1 MANGTIAF
9 DTLQTSGQ
17 IDGTARS
24 VDTDYLVHG
33 GNKQWC
39 NVNGVDATINDSFNV
54 SSASDEA
61 AGKKQIVATNVM
73 VNANYSVVSATY
85 FGLGTGNGI
94 HPFIETTF
102 TTSEFRINTLEY
114 NSTNAGDCIAHLTQN
129 AGELA

>member
-9 DTLQTSGQ
+9 DTLSTSGQ

-39 NVNGVDATINDSFNV
+39 NVNGVNATINDSFNV

-61 AGKKQIVATNVM
+61 VGKKQIVATNSM
-73 VNANYSVVSATY
+73 ANTSYSVVSATY
-85 FGLGTGNGI
+85 FGTGTGNGM

-102 TTSEFRINTLEY
+102 TTGEFRINTLEY
-114 NSTNAGDCIAHLTQN
+114 NSTNAGDCIAHFTQN

>member
-9 DTLQTSGQ
+9 DTLSTSGQ

-24 VDTDYLVHG
+24 IDTDYLVHG

-39 NVNGVDATINDSFNV
+39 NLNGVDATINDSFNV
-54 SSASDEA
+54 SSASDQA

-73 VNANYSVVSATY
+73 VNTGYSVVAATY
-85 FGLGTGNGI
+85 FGTGTGNGI
-94 HPFIETTF
+94 HPFIEVIF

-114 NSTNAGDCIAHLTQN
+114 NTTNAGDCIAHFTQN

>member
-9 DTLQTSGQ
+9 DTLSTSGQ

-39 NVNGVDATINDSFNV
+39 NVNGVNATINDSFNV

-61 AGKKQIVATNVM
+61 AGKKQIAATNIM
-73 VNANYSVVSATY
+73 ANTSYSVVSATY
-85 FGLGTGNGI
+85 FGTGTGNGM

-114 NSTNAGDCIAHLTQN
+114 NSTNAGDCIAHFTQN

>member
-24 VDTDYLVHG
+24 IDTDYLVHG

-39 NVNGVDATINDSFNV
+39 NVNGVNATINDSFNV

-61 AGKKQIVATNVM
+61 AGSLARVDVPY
-73 VNANYSVVSATY
+73 NY
-85 FGLGTGNGI
+85 GLV
-94 HPFIETTF
+94 
-102 TTSEFRINTLEY
+102 
-114 NSTNAGDCIAHLTQN
+114 GD
-129 AGELA
+129 LA

>member
-1 MANGTIAF
+1 MAHGTIAF
-9 DTLQTSGQ
+9 DTLQTSGK

-24 VDTDYLVHG
+24 VDTDYLVQG

-61 AGKKQIVATNVM
+61 AGKKQIVATNIM
-73 VNANYSVVSATY
+73 ANTSYSVVAATY

-94 HPFIETTF
+94 HPFIEVTF
-102 TTSEFRINTLEY
+102 TTSYIY
-114 NSTNAGDCIAHLTQN
+114 NK
-129 AGELA
+129 

>member
-17 IDGTARS
+17 ITGTARS

-61 AGKKQIVATNVM
+61 AGKKQIVATNIM
-73 VNANYSVVSATY
+73 VNANYSVVSTTY

-102 TTSEFRINTLEY
+102 TTSEFRINTMEY
-114 NSTNAGDCIAHLTQN
+114 NSTNAGDCIASMTQN

>member
-1 MANGTIAF
+1 
-9 DTLQTSGQ
+9 
-17 IDGTARS
+17 
-24 VDTDYLVHG
+24 
-33 GNKQWC
+33 
-39 NVNGVDATINDSFNV
+39 
-54 SSASDEA
+54 
-61 AGKKQIVATNVM
+61 M